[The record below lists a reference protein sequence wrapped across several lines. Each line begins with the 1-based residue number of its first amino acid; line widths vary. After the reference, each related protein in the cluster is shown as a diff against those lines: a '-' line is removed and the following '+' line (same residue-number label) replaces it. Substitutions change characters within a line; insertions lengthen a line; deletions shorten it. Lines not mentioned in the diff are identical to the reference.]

1 MTKKIKR
8 EPFPLKRERDDAV
21 IKNIGLIVTGDID
34 KPTRDE
40 SKILVKNGM
49 IKKIGVEKDI
59 KDNEADTVIDADGMM
74 LIPGLIETH
83 AHITFH
89 DYSVICQA
97 TNWMENLAYCGVTT
111 LISEGLHAW
120 GLGRYYDDPVAT
132 KANTI
137 TEATIYKR
145 WMPGSALKVVGGALI
160 LVSGLKKKDF
170 EEMDNAGVKLIAE
183 IGGGGLSEP
192 KDIVTYIKW
201 ARELGWHVAAH
212 ASPCSIPGSSHM
224 SPEKIIEIDPDKV
237 AHLSGGSTALSWGEI
252 NEIID
257 KTRRDCALEL
267 SAQSNT
273 RMVLKIVEYANE
285 KGQLDRVIMGSD
297 QAVGFGLQW
306 GSLWL
311 LMSQVASMTNVPPE
325 NVVAMATGNS
335 ARHFNK
341 FVDMNRGIIE
351 VGTEADIAIVDKPH
365 GSAAKDFLDAM
376 RHGDCCAPA
385 LVMVDGRVIAIK
397 GRDFHFTQRAVKI
410 NGDEKDLSTSA
421 PNVAEYC
428 FGSPAPRYHKWI
440 L

>member
-1 MTKKIKR
+1 MKKIKR

-34 KPTRDE
+34 KPVRQET
-40 SKILVKNGM
+40 KILVKNGI
-49 IKKIGVEKDI
+49 IKKIGTDKEI
-59 KDNEADTVIDADGMM
+59 KDSEADTVIDANDMM
-74 LIPGLIETH
+74 AIPGLIETH

-89 DYSVICQA
+89 DYSAICQA
-97 TNWMENLAYCGVTT
+97 MNWMENLAYCGITT
-111 LISEGLHAW
+111 MISEGMHAW

-137 TEATIYKR
+137 TEATTYKR

-160 LVSGLKKKDF
+160 LVSGLKKEDF
-170 EEMDNAGVKLIAE
+170 KEMTEAGVKMIAE

-192 KDIVTYIKW
+192 KDVMQYVKW
-201 ARELGWHVAAH
+201 AKELGWHVAAH

-224 SPEKIIEIDPDKV
+224 SPEKIIEINPDKV
-237 AHLSGGSTALSWGEI
+237 AHLSGGSTPLSWPEI
-252 NEIID
+252 KEIID

-273 RMVLKIVEYANE
+273 RIALKIVEYAKE

-297 QAVGFGLQW
+297 QAVGLGLQW

-311 LMSQVASMTNVPPE
+311 LMSQVASMTDVPPE
-325 NVVAMATGNS
+325 KVVAMATGN
-335 ARHFNK
+335 AGRHFNK

-351 VGTEADIAIVDKPH
+351 VGKEADIVITDKPH
-365 GSAAKDFLDAM
+365 GSAAKDFLDALK
-376 RHGDCCAPA
+376 HGDCCAPA

-397 GRDFHFTQRAVKI
+397 GRDYQFTQRAVKI
-410 NGDEKDLSTSA
+410 NGDEKDLSTGA
-421 PNVAEYC
+421 VNVEEYL